1 MSFRFVKY
9 LIFINIAVFILLLV
23 KAVPFIEFNN
33 DYWLPKTNTYQ
44 QDLDYLEK
52 EFQPGFGSLVVLKFP
67 TSFFNQETIQFVQE
81 FKAKVEQLPY
91 VFKINSPLDA
101 TVIIQNDDLLT
112 IQTYEDALSDGHLGS
127 LDEYQR
133 VFLDS
138 PYYGKLLSDD
148 FRYVGINVSI
158 EKKNDG
164 NDLVRRVSVIESI
177 YELLDELP
185 QHIKGFAA
193 GDAALFYEM
202 DKATQSN
209 LFLLLP
215 LAFLLLIFVAWLFL
229 KQLRS
234 VLIVMIPTL
243 VNLGMVPIVIVML
256 GHFITIIN
264 ITLFILVLVITVAD
278 AIHMLNY
285 WERFV
290 LKKSKQPIF
299 DTIRATW
306 LPCFITSITTA
317 VGFGS
322 FATSSIIPLNQY
334 GIQSFMVMIFAY
346 VIVMT
351 FVPFLLQLI
360 PPKVTSLKQV
370 ELFPGLIE
378 KIVGLIENRSKWI
391 VVGCLVLTI
400 GMAQWLWTLQTET
413 SFISVFFKPNHVV
426 RQNVD
431 TVDSKLTG
439 SGRLDVLIQSDAMI
453 HLSDWTFFKISVSVL
468 RHLWGS
474 HY

>member
-112 IQTYEDALSDGHLGS
+112 IQTYEDALSDGHLRS

-234 VLIVMIPTL
+234 VLIVIIPTL

-351 FVPFLLQLI
+351 FVPFYC
-360 PPKVTSLKQV
+360 
-370 ELFPGLIE
+370 
-378 KIVGLIENRSKWI
+378 N
-391 VVGCLVLTI
+391 
-400 GMAQWLWTLQTET
+400 
-413 SFISVFFKPNHVV
+413 
-426 RQNVD
+426 
-431 TVDSKLTG
+431 
-439 SGRLDVLIQSDAMI
+439 
-453 HLSDWTFFKISVSVL
+453 
-468 RHLWGS
+468 
-474 HY
+474 